1 MLSTLL
7 FVSLIKGL
15 KLVAYLIL
23 VVIHEWP
30 RLAPALR
37 QRCVRLGYWWSACL
51 TCKVDPMSR
60 TVFPRI

>member
-37 QRCVRLGYWWSACL
+37 QRCVRLGYWLLALMAALETW
-51 TCKVDPMSR
+51 R
-60 TVFPRI
+60 

>member
-30 RLAPALR
+30 RLAPAPR
-37 QRCVRLGYWWSACL
+37 QRCMRLGYWLLALMAALETW
-51 TCKVDPMSR
+51 R
-60 TVFPRI
+60 